1 MDCCKAKEFGA
12 GIVLYFMLSKSTP
25 FLAPTPQK
33 TIEKTMEGKAFV
45 VCGMSLEQTASHLS
59 RSLYRWGDTWIHHDH
74 FEHYLI
80 WVGLRR

>member
-33 TIEKTMEGKAFV
+33 TIEKTMEGKAFDGF
-45 VCGMSLEQTASHLS
+45 CGVWHEFGTDCISPVKKSVPLG
-59 RSLYRWGDTWIHHDH
+59 R
-74 FEHYLI
+74 YLDSS
-80 WVGLRR
+80 

>member
-45 VCGMSLEQTASHLS
+45 VCGMSLEQTASPVKKSVPLG
-59 RSLYRWGDTWIHHDH
+59 R
-74 FEHYLI
+74 YLDSS
-80 WVGLRR
+80 